1 MNVDSKGTTDH
12 QRGFEL
18 GKLLQVHRNDAFR
31 RGVEVQA
38 ESVAEEFGIKSPD
51 ACAERNAAEIAFGDG
66 GESGMFKFAIYAI
79 LQEPRG
85 VHGAEDFRDPKP
97 EMVQKP
103 FELELGV
110 VRDCL
115 AAFEKG

>member
-51 ACAERNAAEIAFGDG
+51 ACAERNAAEIAFGEEENEAGDRAG
-66 GESGMFKFAIYAI
+66 
-79 LQEPRG
+79 L
-85 VHGAEDFRDPKP
+85 V
-97 EMVQKP
+97 VLNP
-103 FELELGV
+103 FGT
-110 VRDCL
+110 
-115 AAFEKG
+115 